1 MIIIPK
7 EETDMLAT
15 IEQIRKEEENKI
27 EEVK

>member
-7 EETDMLAT
+7 EETDMHAT
-15 IEQIRKEEENKI
+15 VEQIRNEEENKI

>member
-15 IEQIRKEEENKI
+15 VEQIRKEEENKI

>member
-1 MIIIPK
+1 MVIIPK

-15 IEQIRKEEENKI
+15 VEQIRKEEENKI

>member
-15 IEQIRKEEENKI
+15 VEQICKEEENKI
-27 EEVK
+27 KEVK

>member
-15 IEQIRKEEENKI
+15 VEQIRKEEENKI
-27 EEVK
+27 KEVK